1 MQIKFDPS
9 LLIYWYNSNKRE
21 LPFRSTKDPYK
32 IWISE
37 TMLQQTQMK
46 TVIPFYERWV
56 SALPTIGSV
65 ARTNIASLLK
75 LWEGLGY
82 YRRCH
87 NFYQA
92 SKIIVEDYKGIVPSD
107 YDSFKGLP
115 GVGDYTAGAVLSI
128 SFGIPIPAIDGNVKR
143 VMARLYGFKHLT
155 RYNSTIIYKALSI
168 TLKNVNPSDFN
179 QGLMELG
186 ALICTSE
193 FPKCFKCPLSK
204 NCKAYQSTNPTNY
217 PQKKVKSSI
226 PHFNVVAAIIW
237 RGDTFY
243 IQKRSDDKM
252 LGGLWEFPGG
262 KVKKGETLE
271 LALLRELKEE
281 CNLNARILKK
291 ATSIKHRYSHYS
303 ITMHCYY
310 CEEKNDKI
318 VSLTNSNWINKNQIS
333 QYSFPKA
340 NHKIFNFL
348 NKNDWNL

>member
-9 LLIYWYNSNKRE
+9 VLIYWYNSNKRE

-65 ARTNIASLLK
+65 ARTNIDSLLK

-92 SKIIVEDYKGIVPSD
+92 SKIIVDDYKGIVPSD
-107 YDSFKGLP
+107 YESFKGLP

-155 RYNSTIIYKALSI
+155 RYKCLQIINCCSCFSIMIIFVHYLRQRINSFL
-168 TLKNVNPSDFN
+168 
-179 QGLMELG
+179 
-186 ALICTSE
+186 
-193 FPKCFKCPLSK
+193 
-204 NCKAYQSTNPTNY
+204 
-217 PQKKVKSSI
+217 
-226 PHFNVVAAIIW
+226 
-237 RGDTFY
+237 
-243 IQKRSDDKM
+243 
-252 LGGLWEFPGG
+252 
-262 KVKKGETLE
+262 
-271 LALLRELKEE
+271 
-281 CNLNARILKK
+281 
-291 ATSIKHRYSHYS
+291 
-303 ITMHCYY
+303 
-310 CEEKNDKI
+310 
-318 VSLTNSNWINKNQIS
+318 INKNI
-333 QYSFPKA
+333 
-340 NHKIFNFL
+340 
-348 NKNDWNL
+348 